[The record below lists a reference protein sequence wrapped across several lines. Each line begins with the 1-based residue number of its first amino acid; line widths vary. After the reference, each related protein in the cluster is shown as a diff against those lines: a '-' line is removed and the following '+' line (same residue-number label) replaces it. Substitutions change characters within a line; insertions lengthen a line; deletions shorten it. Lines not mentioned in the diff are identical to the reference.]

1 MAQDTPA
8 SLAEGISSIE
18 KIKTKPVPPLCK
30 MRPHVAHVIVTTEE
44 VVPADDYW
52 AATKNG
58 TLSVETSSHESARLR
73 GMFHATFMLR
83 YKVHVACKFI

>member
-1 MAQDTPA
+1 MGQCRLQGRDMLPY
-8 SLAEGISSIE
+8 
-18 KIKTKPVPPLCK
+18 
-30 MRPHVAHVIVTTEE
+30 
-44 VVPADDYW
+44 PADDYW

-58 TLSVETSSHESARLR
+58 TLSVETSSHASARLR